1 MCPTTHII
9 HMVKID
15 LVLFQSS
22 SGLKIT
28 RLHETILGLSQHKFT
43 NGTAGTGARDFF
55 LQFNPFFSDAL
66 KCH

>member
-15 LVLFQSS
+15 LVLFHSS

-28 RLHETILGLSQHKFT
+28 RLHNINYQWQRPESSG
-43 NGTAGTGARDFF
+43 
-55 LQFNPFFSDAL
+55 FNFIHFSPQQ
-66 KCH
+66 